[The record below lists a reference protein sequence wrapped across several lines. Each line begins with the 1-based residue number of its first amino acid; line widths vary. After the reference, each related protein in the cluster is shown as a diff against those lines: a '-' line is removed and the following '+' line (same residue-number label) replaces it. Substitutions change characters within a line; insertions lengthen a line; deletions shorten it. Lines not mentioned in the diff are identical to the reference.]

1 MARRLK
7 APRESLVDESLV
19 ESPTVLYPVKAS
31 TGGPD
36 KLKFSIKLLTLAC
49 SVKTFNLV
57 KSCSKCFSK
66 KKKLPE
72 VAIPQNMQRQSWP
85 AVGYIFQ
92 GLDFS
97 GIVLYCF
104 VLYCIVL
111 YCSVCFIINLKL
123 YCALRLIY

>member
-7 APRESLVDESLV
+7 VPRESLVDESLV

-49 SVKTFNLV
+49 SVNTFNLV

-72 VAIPQNMQRQSWP
+72 VAIPQNVQRQSWP
-85 AVGYIFQ
+85 PVGYIFQ
-92 GLDFS
+92 GMDFL
-97 GIVLYCF
+97 GI

-111 YCSVCFIINLKL
+111 YCIAEYVLL
-123 YCALRLIY
+123 